1 MMQPPTPLPSV
12 FDIGD
17 AAVAMARYRSALV
30 LGVNVEQE
38 ARRLAELM
46 AGDVGIQILAAA
58 WETMRRE
65 NERELRTAVHGSAD
79 NVVKFERKR
88 G

>member
-46 AGDVGIQILAAA
+46 AGDVGMRILAAA

-65 NERELRTAVHGSAD
+65 NERELRAAVHGDGD
-79 NVVKFERKR
+79 NVIKFEARSR
-88 G
+88 